1 MMTRKQKFTA
11 SGSIILMSGGGVEG
25 FYCVR
30 AALLSFGRAPGKEI
44 FGQKGSL
51 PGLRTA

>member
-30 AALLSFGRAPGKEI
+30 TALLSFGQAPEI
-44 FGQKGSL
+44 FDQKGSL
-51 PGLRTA
+51 PGLWTA